1 MPRVRAKTKHNLSW
15 SQADRV
21 RLFERMVE
29 GWGTFASWKGIVT
42 PGTPLYKEDLKKF
55 GKEFGRSPG
64 SIKAQMLAAITTKP
78 SYKNNKSILQI
89 KEAATEAGFINGE
102 LEF

>member
-1 MPRVRAKTKHNLSW
+1 
-15 SQADRV
+15 
-21 RLFERMVE
+21 
-29 GWGTFASWKGIVT
+29 
-42 PGTPLYKEDLKKF
+42 
-55 GKEFGRSPG
+55 
-64 SIKAQMLAAITTKP
+64 MLAAITTKP